1 MTRYI
6 ALLRGV
12 NIGGNN
18 KISMSELKNELEK
31 LGFVDIKTVL
41 NSGNIVF
48 SSEIND
54 CNLLLSTIK
63 AMINDS
69 FSLVK
74 NSQCQCR

>member
-31 LGFVDIKTVL
+31 LGFV
-41 NSGNIVF
+41 
-48 SSEIND
+48 
-54 CNLLLSTIK
+54 
-63 AMINDS
+63 
-69 FSLVK
+69 
-74 NSQCQCR
+74 